1 MGDRIPR
8 SKLDMTGPATYRIL
22 VQGGLDRRWSARLG
36 GLEIQVFSS
45 EDDDYIT
52 QLTGELLDQAAL
64 FGVLNSLYNMR
75 YPLISCV
82 YLEVNDGSINR
93 PGSMSA

>member
-1 MGDRIPR
+1 MGDRIPK
-8 SKLDMTGPATYRIL
+8 SKLNITGPATYRIL
-22 VQGGLDRRWSARLG
+22 VQGSLDRRWSGRLG
-36 GLEIQVFSS
+36 GLDIQVFNP

-64 FGVLNSLYNMR
+64 FGVLNSLYDMR

-82 YLEVNDGSINR
+82 HLEVNDGS
-93 PGSMSA
+93 

>member
-1 MGDRIPR
+1 MGDRIPKT
-8 SKLDMTGPATYRIL
+8 KLDMTGLATYRIL

-36 GLEIQVFSS
+36 GLEIQVFNP

-52 QLTGELLDQAAL
+52 QLMGELLDQAAL
-64 FGVLNSLYNMR
+64 FGVLNSLYNMH

-82 YLEVNDGSINR
+82 CLEVNDGSKNK